1 MTASFNVL
9 PRIRRCTVA
18 FVEILP
24 LADPDAGGLV
34 PWTRAMTQTELTAAI
49 VVHLDALHNL
59 AAWLAHDSA
68 EASALVQ
75 ATCRQALRIMP
86 QQRLG
91 TNLRVGLLTILWGL
105 YRQTYSPSG
114 DGLGDIAVE
123 PVATDK
129 RTLFYT
135 LRRVDLDAGL
145 RQLPEAL
152 RAALILTDMEG
163 YALEDLATIFGWSKP
178 STQAV
183 LSTARQLLDNFLQ
196 ARLAATAVS
205 PAPEGKDSP

>member
-1 MTASFNVL
+1 M
-9 PRIRRCTVA
+9 
-18 FVEILP
+18 EILP

-49 VVHLDALHNL
+49 VAHLDALHNL

-86 QQRLG
+86 QQRPG

-105 YRQTYSPSG
+105 YRQTYRLSG
-114 DGLGDIAVE
+114 DGLGDMAVE

-135 LRRVDLDAGL
+135 LRKADLDAGL

-183 LSTARQLLDNFLQ
+183 LYTARQLLDTFLH

-205 PAPEGKDSP
+205 PAPEGHDSP